1 MGRAGVTGIQHRW
14 DCPVKRDG
22 AAPWETVVIV
32 GTADVRRCR
41 HCHRAAAVTVI
52 VHTEEAQQP

>member
-1 MGRAGVTGIQHRW
+1 MTGIQHRW
-14 DCPVKRDG
+14 DCPVRRDG
-22 AAPWETVVIV
+22 AAPWETVVVV
-32 GTADVRRCR
+32 GTTDVRRCR